1 MHMKNAEHDRRG
13 SNATGAWVK
22 EFFNR
27 LRGLW
32 APKYIPQKSRFGE
45 SEIKE
50 TIRKSDLEG

>member
-1 MHMKNAEHDRRG
+1 MKNAEHDRRG